1 MSSKEIETLLMIVE
15 LEDKE
20 KEKQKNEKLRQIMN
34 KIEGVFQEK
43 LVMQM
48 NKIKQRKE
56 INLKE
61 HKLKDLIVKCEEYE
75 CRLSVCDFVGYQL
88 KGVAKDMN

>member
-43 LVMQM
+43 LA
-48 NKIKQRKE
+48 
-56 INLKE
+56 L
-61 HKLKDLIVKCEEYE
+61 
-75 CRLSVCDFVGYQL
+75 
-88 KGVAKDMN
+88 